1 MRFVLLPFYFIPSV
15 LVVLSG
21 CDDPAN
27 WREQILPTNRYYVA
41 STSMEPN
48 LTKDATLSASWVD
61 ASDLS
66 RGDVVTVKHSSG
78 EQYIL
83 RIVGLPGD
91 KVALSEGIVVLN
103 EKEIEQ
109 KPAGVHVIED
119 PEMGPISMARFS
131 ERLPGAK
138 SAHFVL
144 DEGPT
149 MGDDFQAV
157 TLGDGEYFLLGD
169 NRDRSADSRFGPELR
184 GLGIVEGKQ
193 ITRLVDLSSVAMP

>member
-1 MRFVLLPFYFIPSV
+1 MRFALLPVCLITSA
-15 LVVLSG
+15 LALLSG

-41 STSMEPN
+41 STSMEP
-48 LTKDATLSASWVD
+48 TFPKDATLSASWVD

-66 RGDVVTVKHSSG
+66 RGDVVMVKHSSG
-78 EQYIL
+78 EYYIL

-91 KVALSEGIVVLN
+91 KVALSKGIVVLN
-103 EKEIEQ
+103 DEEIEQ
-109 KPAGVHVIED
+109 KPAGFHVIED
-119 PEMGPISMARFS
+119 SELGPISMARFS

-184 GLGIVEGKQ
+184 GLGIADGKQ